1 MGHCTQCNATLA
13 PTDTSCRGCGASTRA
28 LPSLTPPLVDELEEG
43 GDLKT
48 IVSRAQT
55 LPMVGPPPFTPP
67 PFVSPSAITTPTG
80 TPAMPSPVLATD
92 DQETPSYTE
101 RLDNALLEDNFDSS
115 FADFTE
121 ISALD
126 DELDELDEVAFEE
139 SEGIFEEALTED
151 LSPLLISD
159 DLEDTTHTAPLYTPQ
174 PSFAPITSPIP
185 RQSEPETTRGVSA
198 LLALAHTPQLVSILE
213 GSTPFGAQHDPTNG
227 LLDELY
233 PHHFNVSRGNEGL
246 VQVHAVGDAELWVR
260 VARRVRLEPHDVF
273 KIGERRLCLAPTE
286 GVLSRA
292 YQGNTTHQP
301 LTQSGPLSLLVFD
314 PAGRLEALFPLSE
327 GVTRLGRA
335 LADVT
340 LNDPS
345 VSLSH
350 AALLLEEG
358 CVTLVDLSSDS
369 GVWRL
374 ARAPFELHHNL
385 VFSAGHTLFV
395 AR

>member
-1 MGHCTQCNATLA
+1 
-13 PTDTSCRGCGASTRA
+13 
-28 LPSLTPPLVDELEEG
+28 
-43 GDLKT
+43 
-48 IVSRAQT
+48 
-55 LPMVGPPPFTPP
+55 
-67 PFVSPSAITTPTG
+67 
-80 TPAMPSPVLATD
+80 
-92 DQETPSYTE
+92 
-101 RLDNALLEDNFDSS
+101 
-115 FADFTE
+115 
-121 ISALD
+121 
-126 DELDELDEVAFEE
+126 
-139 SEGIFEEALTED
+139 
-151 LSPLLISD
+151 
-159 DLEDTTHTAPLYTPQ
+159 
-174 PSFAPITSPIP
+174 
-185 RQSEPETTRGVSA
+185 
-198 LLALAHTPQLVSILE
+198 
-213 GSTPFGAQHDPTNG
+213 
-227 LLDELY
+227 
-233 PHHFNVSRGNEGL
+233 

-260 VARRVRLEPHDVF
+260 VARRVSLEPHDVF
-273 KIGERRLCLAPTE
+273 KIGERRLCIAPTE

-292 YQGNTTHQP
+292 YQSNTTHQP

-335 LADVT
+335 LADIT

-358 CVTLVDLSSDS
+358 RVTLVDLSSDS